1 MFIFVADKREG
12 CQTFMILMQSV
23 EMMRFIIVSVLFV
36 LSAFVRLAGQT
47 LEISGFP
54 AGHLQENSYNGKP
67 FYAIKDENN
76 SQPVGQG
83 IFTPDGNPR
92 WEYSFSIDNQP
103 QPVTYSGDS
112 TTLFFG
118 VQKSGVY
125 RLEAV
130 RDGVPPVEMEFVV
143 YYVHVNPFA
152 VTIVNPEDCQE
163 IKIRIDNFEPVRY
176 NGTYPGSRSAAYYLG
191 RAVRGSMDFRETP
204 IQFPGGDYAPH
215 QLEIPDAVG
224 NRDREDRYENAD
236 YCVKVVDRFGLE
248 WISDKAPYT
257 SVIPVAGMEEPRL
270 LNTVKVEGIVG
281 MEAGQAPLEVEFRDR
296 SMNAQQYEWYLY
308 RDTADM
314 KDFGMTLLDSLL
326 DNRIRTERDFNYTY
340 MHPGLYKVQLKAI
353 NTKGQYQCWDTTEP
367 KFINVV
373 ISLVNVPNVFT
384 PNGDG
389 KNDVFCVQAFSVEAF
404 EAIILNRWGRKVYE
418 WHDPEGGWDGRING
432 KYATPGTYYYI
443 VTARGR
449 EKSNP
454 PKYVKKG
461 ALLLVR

>member
-1 MFIFVADKREG
+1 MFIFVTDKREG
-12 CQTFMILMQSV
+12 RQVFTTLMLSV
-23 EMMRFIIVSVLFV
+23 EIMRFIIVLVLFV
-36 LSAFVRLAGQT
+36 LSASGRLFGQT

-54 AGHLQENSYNGKP
+54 AGHVQENSYNNGI

-76 SQPVGQG
+76 TRPTGQAA
-83 IFTPDGNPR
+83 FTPDGTSR
-92 WEYSFSIDNQP
+92 WEYSFQIDGQP
-103 QPVTYSGDS
+103 QSFTYSGDS
-112 TTLFFG
+112 TTLNIEIQKNGKYSLSAVKAG
-118 VQKSGVY
+118 VT
-125 RLEAV
+125 
-130 RDGVPPVEMEFVV
+130 VEMEFVV
-143 YYVHVNPFA
+143 FYVYVPSFT
-152 VTIVNPEDCQE
+152 VTIINPEDCQE
-163 IKIRIDNFEPVRY
+163 IKIRINNFEPVRY
-176 NGTYPGSRSAAYYLG
+176 EGTYPGSKSVEYYLG
-191 RAVRGSMDFRETP
+191 REVRGGMDFRETP
-204 IQFPGGDYAPH
+204 VRLPDYPPH

-224 NRDREDRYENAD
+224 NREREDRYENAE
-236 YCVKVVDRFGLE
+236 YCVKVIDRFGLE
-248 WISDKAPYT
+248 WVSDKVPYT

-270 LNTVKVEGIVG
+270 LNTVKVEGVAG
-281 MEAGQAPLEVEFRDR
+281 MEAGQAPLEVEFRER

-326 DNRIRTERDFNYTY
+326 DNRIRTEKDFNYTY

-353 NTKGQYQCWDTTEP
+353 NTKGQYQCWDTTAP
-367 KFINVV
+367 KYINVV
-373 ISLVNVPNVFT
+373 ISLINVPNVFT

-432 KYATPGTYYYI
+432 KNATPGTYYYI

>member
-1 MFIFVADKREG
+1 
-12 CQTFMILMQSV
+12 
-23 EMMRFIIVSVLFV
+23 MRFIIVLALFV
-36 LSAFVRLAGQT
+36 LSASLRLAGQT

-54 AGHLQENSYNGKP
+54 TGHIQENSYNGLP

-76 SQPVGQG
+76 SQPSGQAF
-83 IFTPDGNPR
+83 FTPDGNPR
-92 WEYSFSIDNQP
+92 WEYAFWLDGQS

-112 TTLFFG
+112 TTLNIDI
-118 VQKSGVY
+118 QKSGTY

-130 RDGVPPVEMEFVV
+130 REGVAPVTMEFMVFYVYVPPFT
-143 YYVHVNPFA
+143 
-152 VTIVNPEDCQE
+152 VTLLNPEDCQE
-163 IKIRIDNFEPVRY
+163 IKIRINDFQPVRY
-176 NGTYPGSRSAAYYLG
+176 NDTYPGSRSVEYYLG
-191 RAVRGSMDFRETP
+191 RGIRGSMDFRETP
-204 IQFPGGDYAPH
+204 IQLPDYPPQ

-224 NRDREDRYENAD
+224 NREREDRYENAD
-236 YCVKVVDRFGLE
+236 YCVKVIDRFGLE
-248 WISDKAPYT
+248 WVSDKVPYT
-257 SVIPVAGMEEPRL
+257 SVIPVAGMEEPHL
-270 LNTVKVEGIVG
+270 LNTVDVEGVVG

-326 DNRIRTERDFNYTY
+326 DNRIRTEKDFNYTY
-340 MHPGLYKVQLKAI
+340 MNPGLYKVQLKVI

-367 KFINVV
+367 KYINVV
-373 ISLVNVPNVFT
+373 MSLINVPNVFT

-389 KNDVFCVQAFSVEAF
+389 KNDVFCVQAFSVESF
-404 EAIILNRWGRKVYE
+404 QAIILNRWGRKVYE

-461 ALLLVR
+461 PLLLVR